1 MHAPRSLRSSVPDRI
16 PGSSSLRPSTSTARE
31 SADTD
36 APMLK
41 TSLEKCDETV
51 DVTAA
56 NPRNDIEERPS
67 SPSPDGD
74 SLTTYRLYKRRW
86 IGLSALVL
94 LNIASGMVLVW
105 FGPIANDMVRDFGFT
120 LSEVNWLGNV
130 SNVVYLPFS
139 IIVPYL
145 YGRLGIRGTCY
156 IGAILF
162 VVSGWVRYAG
172 TKDSLSEGASYTLM
186 VVGQVL
192 AGIAVPIFQIVI
204 PSYSQ
209 KWFDLKGRTTATMI
223 MGIANPVGNAL
234 GQLIP
239 PLVPTPKDSLLVMA
253 IIFTA
258 VTPAVFLVGNAPPTP
273 PTFAGSQK
281 HPSLGSLLRAMAG
294 KASRDEYT
302 YMTMRQR
309 IDFAIVAVTFGVL
322 VGVFVIFNHTELKP
336 KAYYL
341 PTSSINA
348 FTILSAQHFEPYGYS
363 DTVSG
368 LMGAILLLVGL
379 IAAAITSPIYDRVL
393 THHLALSCKVLCPI
407 LGACWIA
414 LIWEIKPHNTAVCF
428 VLMGLIGGT
437 GLTLLP
443 AVIELAVE
451 LTRNADGSSAMLWS
465 STNLFGLVFVL
476 AENALRAGPDASP
489 PLNMRRARIFQASLV
504 AAVITFVYL
513 IEGKQT
519 RREQD
524 EERRAASGHPP
535 RSPDRTIAEARD
547 ADPEKRAD
555 EAETRVAADTGA
567 AADMVED
574 KKRGDPRTVV

>member
-1 MHAPRSLRSSVPDRI
+1 MHAPRSVGLSVPDRT
-16 PGSSSLRPSTSTARE
+16 PGSSSLRPSTTTTARE

-41 TSLEKCDETV
+41 TSLEKCEETV
-51 DVTAA
+51 DVSAVS
-56 NPRNDIEERPS
+56 PGNDIEERPL
-67 SPSPDGD
+67 SPSPDGG
-74 SLTTYRLYKRRW
+74 SSTTYRLYKRRW
-86 IGLSALVL
+86 IGLCALVL

-130 SNVVYLPFS
+130 ANVVYLPFS
-139 IIVPYL
+139 IIVPSL
-145 YGRLGIRGTCY
+145 YGRLGIRGACY

-192 AGIAVPIFQIVI
+192 AGTAVPIFQIVI

-223 MGIANPVGNAL
+223 MGISNPVGNAL

-258 VTPAVFLVGNAPPTP
+258 VAPAAFFVGNAPPTP

-294 KASRDEYT
+294 QTPRDEYT
-302 YMTMRQR
+302 YMSMRQR
-309 IDFAIVAVTFGVL
+309 IDFAIITVTFGVL
-322 VGVFVIFNHTELKP
+322 VGV
-336 KAYYL
+336 
-341 PTSSINA
+341 INA

-393 THHLALSCKVLCPI
+393 THHLALSCKVLCPV

-476 AENALRAGPDASP
+476 VENALRAGPDASP
-489 PLNMRRARIFQASLV
+489 PLNMRRARIFQAALV

-513 IEGKQT
+513 VEGKQT
-519 RREQD
+519 RRERD
-524 EERRAASGHPP
+524 EERRAAAGSPP
-535 RSPDRTIAEARD
+535 RSPDRPNTEVRD

-555 EAETRVAADTGA
+555 EAEKRGAAEEA
-567 AADMVED
+567 AADMED
-574 KKRGDPRTVV
+574 RKRGEPRTIV